1 MVERFDLL
9 LRVTQECPVAGLLED
24 RVSPHREVGTVDLQ
38 VEPCSYDSLVFDPH
52 RCREGMEV
60 GNVCGIKAVRVE
72 DSNQAWRRCRE
83 KGAVRFVLVNCGQHP
98 SDVTFERR
106 KGAHADRSRAHGSP
120 EICCRGTPAL
130 GKLGGNGIII

>member
-1 MVERFDLL
+1 MTWRRRFKNELSWPPLENDRQDFLKGDVTRVRSLVVPPRDVHSKLLRRQPSKRMVECFDLL

-72 DSNQAWRRCRE
+72 DSNQ
-83 KGAVRFVLVNCGQHP
+83 
-98 SDVTFERR
+98 
-106 KGAHADRSRAHGSP
+106 
-120 EICCRGTPAL
+120 
-130 GKLGGNGIII
+130 